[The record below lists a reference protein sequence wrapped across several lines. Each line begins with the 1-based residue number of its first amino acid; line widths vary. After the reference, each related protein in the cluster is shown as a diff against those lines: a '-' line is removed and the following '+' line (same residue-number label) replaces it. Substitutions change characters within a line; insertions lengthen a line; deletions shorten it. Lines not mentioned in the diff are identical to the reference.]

1 MDKLQKLNSL
11 LNEEEERE
19 WTFRYTTK
27 EIIDQMGYMRAVWD
41 DSASKELWKEYA
53 IPFQDTSSKIVSSKQ
68 KALNIISELRNGCES
83 LFNQSIKISELSEE
97 ISEKMKVVKREH
109 TSCDR
114 GIIEGKEFLH
124 KVTQDMPI
132 LDNKLDDWE
141 NDEESFK
148 NEYSKR
154 QGIYNQLL

>member
-19 WTFRYTTK
+19 WTFRYKTK
-27 EIIDQMGYMRAVWD
+27 ELIDQIGYTRAVWND
-41 DSASKELWKEYA
+41 GASKGLWDKYA

-68 KALNIISELRNGCES
+68 KALNIISELRNGYES
-83 LFNQSIKISELSEE
+83 LFNQSIKIGELSEE
-97 ISEKMKVVKREH
+97 ISEKMKVAKREH
-109 TSCDR
+109 TCCDR
-114 GIIEGKEFLH
+114 GIADGKEFLH

-154 QGIYNQLL
+154 QSIYNQLL